1 LGESWHNLHHVDP
14 TAARHGVMKGQIDV
28 SASFI
33 KGMEKTGL
41 VTDVRWPKPE
51 RLVKKLK
58 DPNDRFRIRGYTG
71 E

>member
-1 LGESWHNLHHVDP
+1 
-14 TAARHGVMKGQIDV
+14 MKGQIDI

-33 KGMEKTGL
+33 KGMELTGL
-41 VTDVRWPKPE
+41 VTDVRWSKPE

-58 DPNDRFRIRGYTG
+58 DPNDRFRLRGYTG